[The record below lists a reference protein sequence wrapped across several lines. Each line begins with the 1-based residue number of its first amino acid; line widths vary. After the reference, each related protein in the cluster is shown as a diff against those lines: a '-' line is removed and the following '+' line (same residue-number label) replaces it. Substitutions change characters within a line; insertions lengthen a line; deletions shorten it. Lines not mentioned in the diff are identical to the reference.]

1 MWTSSRKKSI
11 GSSPK
16 PRGELETVG
25 PPFFVTKS
33 PETIPGRAK
42 VVEEELREIASE
54 QQVNVDKLVD
64 LVKENEMIL
73 DQMQDNLRQRI
84 VQDVMKIVVMC
95 DTNNDGK

>member
-1 MWTSSRKKSI
+1 M
-11 GSSPK
+11 
-16 PRGELETVG
+16 
-25 PPFFVTKS
+25 
-33 PETIPGRAK
+33 PGRAK

-64 LVKENEMIL
+64 LVKENEAIL

-84 VQDVMKIVVMC
+84 VQDVMRIVVMC

>member
-1 MWTSSRKKSI
+1 M
-11 GSSPK
+11 
-16 PRGELETVG
+16 
-25 PPFFVTKS
+25 
-33 PETIPGRAK
+33 
-42 VVEEELREIASE
+42 REIASE